1 MNFWENKEILVTGG
15 SGFLGSFVVEKLIQK
30 GVSKENIRIPRSSSC
45 DLRVYENCQRAV
57 KNIDVVIHLAAS
69 LGGIEYNR
77 NYPGTLFYDNSIM
90 GIQLME
96 AARLESVEK
105 FVVIG
110 SVCSYPKNVPIPT
123 KEEHLWMGYPEES
136 NAAYGLSKK
145 MLLVQSQAYRQEF
158 DFNSIFLLLANLYGP
173 RDDFDQKKS
182 HVIPAL
188 IRKMLEAGEN
198 DEKVVLWGTG
208 KATRDFLYVEDAAE
222 AILLATEL
230 YDDSEPLN
238 IASGSEISI
247 RDLASIIQSLTQ
259 YTDEIVWDTS
269 KPDGQ
274 PRRLFDFT
282 RAKSEIGFTTK
293 MSLEEG
299 LRMTVGWYLES
310 VV

>member
-1 MNFWENKEILVTGG
+1 MSYWDNKEILVTGG
-15 SGFLGSFVVEKLIQK
+15 SGFLGSFVVEKLSQN
-30 GVSKENIRIPRSSSC
+30 GVLRKNIRVPRSSSC
-45 DLRVYENCQRAV
+45 DLRIFENCQRAV
-57 KNIDVVIHLAAS
+57 SNRDLVIHLAAS

-96 AARLESVEK
+96 AARLEGVDK

-110 SVCSYPKNVPIPT
+110 SVCSYPKEVPIPT
-123 KEEHLWMGYPEES
+123 KEEHLWVGYPEES

-145 MLLVQSQAYRQEF
+145 MLLVQAQAYKQEF
-158 DFNSIFLLLANLYGP
+158 DFNAIFLLLANMYGP
-173 RDDFDQKKS
+173 RDNFDLQKS

-188 IRKMLEAGEN
+188 IRKMLEAERKSEN
-198 DEKVVLWGTG
+198 VVLWGTG

-222 AILLATEL
+222 AILLATEE

-247 RDLASIIQSLTQ
+247 KDLASLIQGLTG
-259 YTDEIVWDTS
+259 YTREIVWDTS

-274 PRRLFDFT
+274 PRRLFDIT
-282 RAKSEIGFTTK
+282 RARSKIGFEAKT
-293 MSLEEG
+293 SLEKG
-299 LRMTVGWYLES
+299 LRRTVEWYLENA
-310 VV
+310 V

>member
-1 MNFWENKEILVTGG
+1 MSYWDNKEILVTGG
-15 SGFLGSFVVEKLIQK
+15 SGFLGSFVVEKLSQN
-30 GVSKENIRIPRSSSC
+30 GVLRKNIRVPRSSSC
-45 DLRVYENCQRAV
+45 DLRIFENCQRAV
-57 KNIDVVIHLAAS
+57 SNRDLVIHLAAS

-96 AARLESVEK
+96 AARLEGVDK

-110 SVCSYPKNVPIPT
+110 SVCSYPKEVPIPT
-123 KEEHLWMGYPEES
+123 KEEHLWVGYPEES

-145 MLLVQSQAYRQEF
+145 MLLVQAQAYKQEF
-158 DFNSIFLLLANLYGP
+158 DFNAIFLLLANMYGP
-173 RDDFDQKKS
+173 RDNFDLQKS

-188 IRKMLEAGEN
+188 IRKMLEAERKSEN
-198 DEKVVLWGTG
+198 VVLWGTG

-222 AILLATEL
+222 AILLATEE

-247 RDLASIIQSLTQ
+247 KDLASLIQGLTG
-259 YTDEIVWDTS
+259 YTREIVWDTS

-274 PRRLFDFT
+274 PRRLFDIT
-282 RAKSEIGFTTK
+282 RARSEIGFEAKT
-293 MSLEEG
+293 SLEEG
-299 LRMTVGWYLES
+299 LRRTVEWYLENA
-310 VV
+310 V